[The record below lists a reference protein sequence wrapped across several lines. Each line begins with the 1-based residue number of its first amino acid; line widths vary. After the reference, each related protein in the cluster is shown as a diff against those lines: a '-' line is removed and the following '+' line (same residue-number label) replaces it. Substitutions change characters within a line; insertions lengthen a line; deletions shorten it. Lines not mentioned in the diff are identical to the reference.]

1 MTCETRVIKRVDQHQ
16 ELTLHKSTCH
26 GLPCRNRER
35 YSAVHLRERCK
46 TGSIP
51 EHIWC
56 IPGTRTGDCHYASR
70 SMVDVPQQG
79 RHIPEYDKPVGSTEH
94 DGKWC
99 CMCVCVRENACMIVI
114 EMSKRSVRRSWKIPS
129 TKNTNSSC
137 THLPLCFDCLGLFG
151 RCRNRNLT
159 GHAR

>member
-99 CMCVCVRENACMIVI
+99 CMCVCERECMYDSDRDVQT
-114 EMSKRSVRRSWKIPS
+114 KRTTKLENTVDKEYEFVLYSPS
-129 TKNTNSSC
+129 
-137 THLPLCFDCLGLFG
+137 LVL
-151 RCRNRNLT
+151 
-159 GHAR
+159 